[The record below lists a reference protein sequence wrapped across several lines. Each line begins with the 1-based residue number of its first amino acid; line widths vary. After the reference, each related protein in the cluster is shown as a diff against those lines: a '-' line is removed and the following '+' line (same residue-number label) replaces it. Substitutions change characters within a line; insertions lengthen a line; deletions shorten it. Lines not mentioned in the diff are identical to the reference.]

1 MKLNLLQN
9 ITVAV
14 AAASLMLG
22 TIGCENLPGTPK
34 TQGAAIGGVGGA
46 AAGAA
51 VAGEHHRLLGAVLG
65 GAIGAGGGYVVG
77 ANSDRLQQRDTA
89 GAQRA
94 VQNAQT
100 QPATAQQ
107 AVNAST
113 ADLNGDG
120 FVTLDEVIAM
130 KQAGLS
136 DQVMIDRLRATGQ
149 IFELTPEQQNQ
160 LRQAGVSDNVVRQMT
175 DLNRDVRERLTGP
188 QNNSIISQ
196 PAPTQPALPP
206 TGRY

>member
-1 MKLNLLQN
+1 MNTPKSQ
-9 ITVAV
+9 IFATVSV
-14 AAASLMLG
+14 ALALMAG

-34 TQGAAIGGVGGA
+34 TQGATIGGVGGA

-51 VAGEHHRLLGAVLG
+51 VAGEHHRLLGALLG
-65 GAIGAGGGYVVG
+65 GAIGAGGGYLIG
-77 ANSDRLQQRDTA
+77 ANSDRLAQRDTQ

-100 QPATAQQ
+100 QPATPQQ
-107 AVNAST
+107 AASATT

-136 DQVMIDRLRATGQ
+136 DQV
-149 IFELTPEQQNQ
+149 
-160 LRQAGVSDNVVRQMT
+160 
-175 DLNRDVRERLTGP
+175 
-188 QNNSIISQ
+188 
-196 PAPTQPALPP
+196 
-206 TGRY
+206 